1 MVRSGEAHRYGRRHP
16 VSRRV
21 GTGPAGLGKR
31 QAPHRSSPSQHPEA
45 DRTNRTRRARNPGSH
60 YPRGR
65 GSSWLSLWSRLVGE
79 FFRIV
84 FLNPES
90 AQLAQEADSV
100 VRQTTNSTEKAM
112 KSKSSKAMKPKKT
125 VKPARKA
132 VTKSARK
139 TAMPK
144 PKARKVVKSA
154 APARKAPPRA
164 TAPKPNLEQD
174 RAEILAVSKMW
185 WDANR
190 KFSIPMMCEA
200 FVGGEKFHG
209 FNLNGHTYYGIDE
222 WVRLWE
228 HLGTVM
234 APVDEAAAAALSEP
248 RDVRLEIRGDMACLS
263 AESTFTIR
271 VLP

>member
-1 MVRSGEAHRYGRRHP
+1 
-16 VSRRV
+16 
-21 GTGPAGLGKR
+21 
-31 QAPHRSSPSQHPEA
+31 
-45 DRTNRTRRARNPGSH
+45 
-60 YPRGR
+60 
-65 GSSWLSLWSRLVGE
+65 
-79 FFRIV
+79 
-84 FLNPES
+84 
-90 AQLAQEADSV
+90 
-100 VRQTTNSTEKAM
+100 M
-112 KSKSSKAMKPKKT
+112 KSKSGKAKPKKT
-125 VKPARKA
+125 VKPARRA

-271 VLP
+271 VLPTTDAQSSMLPPPGEIASIPFRATEVFVREDHEGNPVWKMWHFHCSPHAPEGERRMGF